1 MRHVYPRSV
10 SHNPWIAPVRL
21 PAESLGQWKSTTMKG
36 GAMSKKTLLGATL
49 TALLTFG
56 GVAAP
61 AAIAQDNTDAT
72 TDNNGDD
79 NGLWGLAGLLGLAG
93 LAGLK
98 RRDEVRTDRSS
109 YSRAT

>member
-1 MRHVYPRSV
+1 
-10 SHNPWIAPVRL
+10 
-21 PAESLGQWKSTTMKG
+21 MKG

-61 AAIAQDNTDAT
+61 AAIAQDDTDAT
-72 TDNNGDD
+72 TDDSRDEN

-98 RRDEVRTDRSS
+98 RRDEVRTDRTS
-109 YSRAT
+109 YSRAA